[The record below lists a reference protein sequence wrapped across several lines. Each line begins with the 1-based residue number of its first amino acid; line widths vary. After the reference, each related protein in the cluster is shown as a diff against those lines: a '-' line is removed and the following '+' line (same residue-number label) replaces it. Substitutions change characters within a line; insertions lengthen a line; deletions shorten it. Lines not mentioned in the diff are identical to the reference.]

1 MLGWQDGTRGELTE
15 EPQPQATMRFE
26 DLHGELSAALGSDAH
41 LGKVRRYLRGEHDL
55 PYIPR
60 GATSEFRR
68 MAEKARTNWLPL
80 VAETYSQNLHVD
92 GYRPAD
98 EAKNVGRWDDWQM
111 NGMDARQSI
120 VHRGVVEYGTAY
132 VWLDRAEDG
141 SVTWKPMSP
150 LHSRAWYAD
159 TDSETPQVA
168 IRRVSGGATGELWEY
183 RDVVVRQF
191 WEVGFREHGYRL
203 IAEEPADD
211 PVVPV
216 VRFRDRLDDVAR
228 GFIAPAIPL
237 QDAINETSFMTKV
250 AMQYSSFRQRWAT
263 GLVIPVDE
271 RESLPDGSP
280 NPMFGRPIETFEA
293 AANRLWVADAPDARF
308 GDFGQTDLQGHL
320 SAYTSQVKS
329 LAAVSQISPSILM
342 GDLSNLSAEALA
354 QLETSTQR
362 RIAALE
368 VVLGESWE
376 LCFRLAAELAGDV
389 EASEDRAAQVRWRD
403 TEARNLAATVDALT
417 KLGQS
422 LGVPAEALWERIP
435 GVTDTDLELWRS
447 LKQDTS
453 PLAAIAEQFRRQAG
467 EPEAAE

>member
-1 MLGWQDGTRGELTE
+1 MLGWYEDARASTE
-15 EPQPQATMRFE
+15 EPQARAGARFE
-26 DLHGELSAALGSDAH
+26 GLHAELVEALGPDAH

-98 EAKNVGRWDDWQM
+98 EARNVGRWDDWQA

-132 VWLDRAEDG
+132 VWLDVQGDG
-141 SVTWKPMSP
+141 SVSWKPMSP

-159 TDSETPQVA
+159 TDSETPLVA
-168 IRRVSGGATGELWEY
+168 IRRVSVSADAELWEY
-183 RDVVVRQF
+183 RDTAVGQL
-191 WEVGFREHGYRL
+191 WEVSARERSYRL
-203 IAEEPADD
+203 VSEWESEDAL
-211 PVVPV
+211 VPV

-228 GFIAPAIPL
+228 GFVAPAIPL
-237 QDAINETSFMTKV
+237 QDAINETSFMTRV

-280 NPMFGRPIETFEA
+280 NPMFGKPIETFEA
-293 AANRLWVADAPDARF
+293 AANRLWVADAPDAKF
-308 GDFGQTDLQGHL
+308 GDFGQTDINGHL

-376 LCFRLAAELAGDV
+376 LCFRLAAELAGDSD
-389 EASEDRAAQVRWRD
+389 AAADRAAQVRWRD

-422 LGVPAEALWERIP
+422 LGVPVEALWERIP

-447 LKQDTS
+447 LKHDTS
-453 PLAAIAEQFRRQAG
+453 PLAAIAEQFRRQSG